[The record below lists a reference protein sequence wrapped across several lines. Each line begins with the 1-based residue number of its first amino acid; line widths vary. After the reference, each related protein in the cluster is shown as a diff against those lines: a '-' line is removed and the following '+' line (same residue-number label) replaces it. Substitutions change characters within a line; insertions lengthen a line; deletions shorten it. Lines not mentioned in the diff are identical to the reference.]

1 MISKRAQAKIAIAVA
16 DYQEMF
22 KEEYEQLMLAIQDQR
37 DNLENDMATVKGEH
51 VLKRALST
59 LSEKLYSMIT
69 LKLTE
74 KELEEWSSVESQRW
88 FCKEYPQFSL
98 TTI

>member
-1 MISKRAQAKIAIAVA
+1 MISKKAQAKIAIAVY

-22 KEEYEQLMLAIQDQR
+22 PEEYQQLMAAVQDQR
-37 DNLENDMATVKGEH
+37 DNQKDDLGKTEGEH

-59 LSEKLYSMIT
+59 ISEKLYSMIT
-69 LKLTE
+69 LKLSE
-74 KELEEWSSVESQRW
+74 SELQEWSSLESQRW

-98 TTI
+98 TTV